1 VHGRD
6 LGYPYTDNFSSA
18 EIKKGFLV
26 SLESPDDPDVFFV
39 LAFKK
44 HLYVEIVRTCPTL
57 PYLIIHIDPT
67 E

>member
-1 VHGRD
+1 MS
-6 LGYPYTDNFSSA
+6 Y
-18 EIKKGFLV
+18 FLD
-26 SLESPDDPDVFFV
+26 SLESPDDPFFFV